1 MRTRKGGPE
10 DLEVLYAIEVASFS
24 TPWSKKALALDLEN
38 PLSHYILLEDDQ
50 GKVLGY
56 GGMMK
61 LVDEGHILNIAL
73 APEARGKGYSHRLM
87 EAMVDLAQDLGIR
100 AMTLEVRPSNE
111 PALAL
116 YEGFGFKVGGRRKNY
131 YIDNQ
136 EDALILWKEDL

>member
-1 MRTRKGGPE
+1 MKTRKGGPE
-10 DLEVLYAIEVASFS
+10 DLESLYAIEVASFS

-73 APEARGKGYSHRLM
+73 APEAQGKGYSHRLM

-116 YEGFGFKVGGRRKNY
+116 YEDFGFKVGGRRKNY

>member
-10 DLEVLYAIEVASFS
+10 DLEALYAIEVASFS
-24 TPWSKKALALDLEN
+24 TPWSKRALALDLEN

-87 EAMVDLAQDLGIR
+87 EAMLDLAQDLGIR

-116 YEGFGFKVGGRRKNY
+116 YEGFGFQVGGRRKNY

>member
-1 MRTRKGGPE
+1 MKTRKGGPK
-10 DLEVLYAIEVASFS
+10 DLEALYAIEVASFS

-73 APEARGKGYSHRLM
+73 APEVRGKGYSHRLM
-87 EAMVDLAQDLGIR
+87 EAMLDLAQDLGIR

>member
-1 MRTRKGGPE
+1 MKTRKGRPE
-10 DLEVLYAIEVASFS
+10 DLEALYAIEVASFS

-87 EAMVDLAQDLGIR
+87 EAMLDLAQDLGIR

-116 YEGFGFKVGGRRKNY
+116 YEGFGFKVEGRRKNY